1 MKVQIN
7 KKVSSKSGILVVPVF
22 EDHLKKVKALYPTAV
37 ESFLLSLVKNSKFKG
52 KKGEKIFSFLESKGL
67 PEQVLF
73 IGFGNSAKYNSAH
86 ARDFGAIIA
95 KSARAQKVTDV
106 SLIILSEMIGNIEEL
121 LEGVL
126 MMQYKVDL
134 MKTPSKDDKHY
145 FLENLELIVENKHD
159 EIEKGLKKS
168 QTICE
173 AVGLV
178 KNLVNLPSNIVDGDY
193 LAREARKIAKENKYK
208 IAVFGNKEL
217 KKMAWGGIL
226 AVNQGSFKEAKCL
239 VLQYDGAKDK
249 KERPIVVVGKG
260 VIFDTGGYNL
270 KPTNNIETMH
280 QDMAGAATV
289 LGLFS
294 ILKKLGIQK
303 NVVGI
308 TPIAENLVNDLAYRP
323 SDIIKMFSGKTVE
336 ITNTDAEGRLI
347 LADAITYGTK
357 LDPQAIITIATL
369 TGAVAV
375 ALGERYAG
383 LIGNDL
389 KLRARLQKAG
399 KETNELGWPLP
410 LHKDFKKKM
419 DSDIADL
426 RNCDMGSSRM
436 AGSSKGAAFLERF
449 VDGKKWCHIDIGGTA
464 FTTEPQEFQTKYAT
478 AHGLRMLTRFFE
490 NLN

>member
-7 KKVSSKSGILVVPVF
+7 NKISSKTGLLVVPVF
-22 EDHLKKVKALYPTAV
+22 EDQLKKVKALYPTEV
-37 ESFLLSLVKNSKFKG
+37 EKFLLTLVKNEKFKG
-52 KKGEKIFSFLESKGL
+52 KKGEKIFSFLNEKGL
-67 PEQVLF
+67 PEQVLL
-73 IGFGNSAKYNSAH
+73 IGFGKSEKYNSAH
-86 ARDFGAIIA
+86 ARDLGAVIA
-95 KSARAQKVTDV
+95 KSARAQKVREV
-106 SLIILSEMIGNIEEL
+106 SLIILNEMIGSIEEL
-121 LEGVL
+121 LEGVQML
-126 MMQYKVDL
+126 QYKVAI
-134 MKTPSKDDKHY
+134 MKTKIKDDHEY
-145 FLENLELIVENKHD
+145 FLENLELVAEKSHD
-159 EIEKGLKKS
+159 IIEQGLKKS
-168 QTICE
+168 QIICG
-173 AVGLV
+173 AVNFV
-178 KNLVNLPSNIVDGDY
+178 KDLVNLPSNIVDGDY
-193 LAREARKIAKENKYK
+193 LAREAKRIAKENKYK

-217 KKMAWGGIL
+217 RKMGWGGIL

-249 KERPIVVVGKG
+249 KEKPIVVIGKG

-308 TPIAENLVNDLAYRP
+308 TPIAENLVSDLAYRP

-357 LDPQAIITIATL
+357 LEPQAIITIATL

-383 LIGNDL
+383 LLGNDP
-389 KLRARLQKAG
+389 KLRGQLRRAG

-410 LHKDFKKKM
+410 LHRDFKKKM
-419 DSDIADL
+419 DSDIADM
-426 RNCDMGSSRM
+426 RNCDMGTSRM
-436 AGSSKGAAFLERF
+436 AGSSKGAAFLDRF

-464 FTTEPQEFQTKYAT
+464 FTSEPQEFQTKYAT

-490 NLN
+490 NL